1 MDKATL
7 LKNYCGEVGIN
18 YKEEYYE
25 KLMTYMNLVIEW
37 NKKIN
42 LTAIVEEE
50 EFFIKHF
57 LDSISVFK
65 FSKLLSSNKIADIG
79 TGAGFPGIPMS
90 ILTPNIKYT
99 LVDSLNKR
107 INFLGIV
114 KEKLG
119 LSNIELIHSRA
130 EDLAMNPNYRAKYDA
145 VVSRAVANL
154 PVLCEYSMPFIKKGG
169 YFVALKGP
177 NVKEEI
183 PNSKEAIKILGGQ
196 VEKIEDINLN
206 EEIKSHKLVI
216 INKIKETPGIFPRK
230 PAVISKNPL

>member
-1 MDKATL
+1 MILQNFCEGT
-7 LKNYCGEVGIN
+7 GID

-37 NKKIN
+37 NQKIN
-42 LTAIVEEE
+42 LTAIVQEE

-65 FSKLLSSNKIADIG
+65 FNKLLNSNKIADIG
-79 TGAGFPGIPMS
+79 TGAGFPGIPMAILSPS
-90 ILTPNIKYT
+90 INYT

-114 KEKLG
+114 KEKLE

-154 PVLCEYSMPFIKKGG
+154 PVLCEYSLPFIKKGG

-177 NVKEEI
+177 NVVDEI
-183 PNSKEAIKILGGQ
+183 PNGREAMRILGGQ
-196 VEKIEDINLN
+196 LEKVEEVNLN

-216 INKIKETPGIFPRK
+216 IKKIKDTPGIYPRK
-230 PAVISKNPL
+230 PAIISKNPL